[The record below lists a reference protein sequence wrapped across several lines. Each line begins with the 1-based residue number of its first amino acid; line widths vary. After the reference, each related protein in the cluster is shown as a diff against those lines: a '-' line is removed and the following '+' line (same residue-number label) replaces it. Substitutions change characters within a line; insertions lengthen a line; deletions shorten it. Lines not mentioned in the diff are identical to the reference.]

1 MASNLINSLN
11 KPGSTTKFIKTE
23 LHNEVLDRYANVKK
37 ATIDAKRAQLLQ
49 GYFRQISSY
58 VAKAKLGTEPINI
71 SPFLQDLLNLGLPVM
86 ELFNYEDLDG
96 SKSGIKFE
104 EDLKTII
111 DTIFGKPVVMSLGGK
126 KIVNNLSFLGEQ
138 LAHIPYYS
146 LEQWSEKLNEWV
158 PKVFS
163 KGEQKQKDGIY
174 RLGQVQ
180 GKIDLRIPNTKITI
194 NYEYSPSTL
203 RFIKLLQDMNITA
216 KNYTNMSSVSFG
228 SAKYF
233 RVVTS
238 VMSDLGYE
246 SDIALKIYYST
257 RSARQ
262 NTELGYHKYHL
273 RQAYEALGP
282 GQYYDMNGHLQSF
295 GTTDFLV
302 VYDKKANTIWVRSTA
317 DIVLKA
323 LNKKAIKGNYI
334 NLTK

>member
-1 MASNLINSLN
+1 MTSKLINSLS

-58 VAKAKLGTEPINI
+58 VAKAKLGTEPIKI
-71 SPFLQDLLNLGLPVM
+71 SPFLQDLLNLGLPVTK
-86 ELFNYEDLDG
+86 LFNYEDLNA
-96 SKSGIKFE
+96 SQSGIKFE
-104 EDLKTII
+104 KDLKTII
-111 DTIFGKPVVMSLGGK
+111 DTILGEPVTMKLGSK
-126 KIVNNLSFLGEQ
+126 KIINDISFLGEQ
-138 LAHIPYYS
+138 LTHIPYYS
-146 LEQWSEKLNEWV
+146 LEQWNDKLNEWI

-163 KGEQKQKDGIY
+163 KDEQRQSNGIY

-180 GKIDLRIPNTKITI
+180 GKIDLRIPNTKITA
-194 NYEYSPSTL
+194 NYKYSPSTL
-203 RFIKLLQDMNITA
+203 RFIKLLQNMNITA
-216 KNYTNMSSVSFG
+216 KNYTNMTSVSFG

-246 SDIALKIYYST
+246 NDIALKIYYST

-262 NTELGYHKYHL
+262 NTELGQHKYHI
-273 RQAYEALGP
+273 RQAYEVLGP
-282 GQYYDMNGHLQSF
+282 GQYYDLDGHLQSL

-302 VYDKKANTIWVRSTA
+302 VYDKKVNTIWVRSTA

-323 LNKKAIKGNYI
+323 FNKKAVKSNYVD
-334 NLTK
+334 LTK